1 MPSFDK
7 PANDEARA
15 LCRQIARARGETW
28 LTTEELHRLLQAADL
43 RLAPAVV
50 SHSSDEAAALAR
62 VFGFPVVAKIASAR
76 AVHKTDIGGVRLH
89 LSNEQAV
96 RTAYAELCAMAKE
109 KLGGVFDGV
118 LIQPMMTSGIETLVG
133 LSQDPMFG
141 PLIAFGL
148 GGIHVELFRDVA
160 FRIAPLTD
168 RDADELMRSVRGFAL
183 LQGYR
188 NQPPAD
194 VRAIARSAS
203 EDFLPR
209 RTDPGTA
216 RAGVQSGDGTAGRS
230 RVSDRRCA
238 SPRWANRA
246 LTARYGSTAKSSR
259 IRSAQPSRQT
269 RPHGVDGRHRDRA
282 PLSAHHHAGG

>member
-1 MPSFDK
+1 MASPNAMPLRADAEVLPVYEFPEQAAHALGKAAAYATWRAVPAGAYSSFDNGRT
-7 PANDEARA
+7 AEARA
-15 LCRQIARARGETW
+15 LCRQISRARGDTW
-28 LTTEELHRLLQAADL
+28 LTTDELHRLLQAAGL

-62 VFGFPVVAKIASAR
+62 VFGFPVVAKIASEK

-109 KLGGVFDGV
+109 TLGNVFDGV

-133 LSQDPMFG
+133 LSQDPTFG

-148 GGIHVELFRDVA
+148 GGVHVELFRDVA

-168 RDADELMRSVRGFAL
+168 RDADELMRSVRGFEL

-194 VRAIARSAS
+194 VRALRDLLLTISCLGAQIPELLELEFNPVMALRAGRGYQIV
-203 EDFLPR
+203 D
-209 RTDPGTA
+209 A
-216 RAGVQSGDGTAGRS
+216 RA
-230 RVSDRRCA
+230 RVGKLK
-238 SPRWANRA
+238 N
-246 LTARYGSTAKSSR
+246 
-259 IRSAQPSRQT
+259 
-269 RPHGVDGRHRDRA
+269 
-282 PLSAHHHAGG
+282 